1 MGSNNNND
9 DDGVDDDNVVDVDVD
24 VDVDI
29 NAISIASEKACGM
42 ITSHGGVLRHWAS
55 MILMLTLSSNYI
67 IYRLLLYTLSAPP
80 LRSTHTLTIPQHSHS
95 VA

>member
-9 DDGVDDDNVVDVDVD
+9 DDVDDDDDNLVDVD

-42 ITSHGGVLRHWAS
+42 ITSHGGVLRHWAT
-55 MILMLTLSSNYI
+55 MILILMLTLF
-67 IYRLLLYTLSAPP
+67 
-80 LRSTHTLTIPQHSHS
+80 
-95 VA
+95 

>member
-9 DDGVDDDNVVDVDVD
+9 DVDDDDDNVVD

-42 ITSHGGVLRHWAS
+42 ITSHGGVLRHWAT
-55 MILMLTLSSNYI
+55 MILMLTLF
-67 IYRLLLYTLSAPP
+67 
-80 LRSTHTLTIPQHSHS
+80 
-95 VA
+95 

>member
-9 DDGVDDDNVVDVDVD
+9 DDVDADNVVD

-42 ITSHGGVLRHWAS
+42 ITSHGGVLRQRHWAT
-55 MILMLTLSSNYI
+55 MILMLTLF
-67 IYRLLLYTLSAPP
+67 
-80 LRSTHTLTIPQHSHS
+80 
-95 VA
+95 